1 MNIIKPSYELL
12 SPINR
17 EEVLKNLELAG
28 RNCYK
33 SEKNI
38 DENSAGKFLKMM
50 IAHGTE
56 SVLEHEKVTVR
67 FICDR
72 GVTHEL
78 VRHRLASYS
87 QESTRYCNYGK
98 KGGELTFIKPSWV
111 EDEYDVNYQLW
122 LSSMQH
128 AEDTYL
134 KMLECGWAPQQAR
147 SVLPNSLKTDIIM
160 TANIREWRTI
170 FKLRCSPKAHPQ
182 IREIMIPLYE
192 HFKAVLPELFE
203 DIEF

>member
-1 MNIIKPSYELL
+1 MNVIQASYELL

-17 EEVLKNLELAG
+17 EEIMKNLELAG

-33 SEKNI
+33 SEKRI

-78 VRHRLASYS
+78 VRHRIASYS

-98 KGGELTFIKPSWV
+98 TGELTFIKPLWV
-111 EDEYDVNYQLW
+111 TDENDSNYQLW
-122 LSSMQH
+122 LASMQQV
-128 AEDTYL
+128 ENTYL
-134 KMLECGWAPQQAR
+134 AMLKNGWTPQQAR

-170 FKLRCSPKAHPQ
+170 FKLRCSHKAHPQ

-192 HFKAVLPELFE
+192 HFKSVLPELFE